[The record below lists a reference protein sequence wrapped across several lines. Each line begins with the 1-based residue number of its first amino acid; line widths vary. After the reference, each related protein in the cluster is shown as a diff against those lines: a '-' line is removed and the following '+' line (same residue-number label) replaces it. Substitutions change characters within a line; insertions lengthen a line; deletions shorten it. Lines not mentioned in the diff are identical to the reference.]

1 MPVPVWNKA
10 AEGIR
15 ISHHLSSLVTTGSHC
30 GTGFQPQSPASWYG
44 CKLSDCIFVYFCIGW
59 QGRRREK
66 SHWKRLKSTSKQTIY
81 LSFPDEKC
89 ADGMVDTLRMRF
101 LWCTAILVS
110 PCDLLP
116 MPAFLQATFHQMLW
130 QWRRHHWRSKWPF
143 EAPHHSLL
151 APHGWVGELTRLAP
165 ACGRF
170 PAFLAQ
176 RKVQRSGKPPA
187 EAALGIIKAPLRSAY
202 PQKFQMLHAE

>member
-1 MPVPVWNKA
+1 MVWLQA
-10 AEGIR
+10 LGL
-15 ISHHLSSLVTTGSHC
+15 H
-30 GTGFQPQSPASWYG
+30 
-44 CKLSDCIFVYFCIGW
+44 FCIGW
-59 QGRRREK
+59 QARRREK
-66 SHWKRLKSTSKQTIY
+66 SHWKRSKSTSKQNRSSIITRWEIGGWNGWY
-81 LSFPDEKC
+81 APNAVFVMYCNSCF
-89 ADGMVDTLRMRF
+89 TLRSF
-101 LWCTAILVS
+101 THAESSKLIWHLTSHV
-110 PCDLLP
+110 
-116 MPAFLQATFHQMLW
+116 AFLQATFHQMLW
-130 QWRRHHWRSKWPF
+130 QWRLHHSRSKWPF

-202 PQKFQMLHAE
+202 PQKFQLSHAE